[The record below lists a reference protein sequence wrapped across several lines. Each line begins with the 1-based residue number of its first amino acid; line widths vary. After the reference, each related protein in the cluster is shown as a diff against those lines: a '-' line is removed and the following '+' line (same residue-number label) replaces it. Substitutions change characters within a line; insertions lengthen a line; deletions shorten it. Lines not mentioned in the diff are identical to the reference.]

1 MFKPNQEAERKKDP
15 VQHLQ
20 TDRDKPVAAGLV
32 RSRDVLQR
40 INDLGN
46 VFL

>member
-1 MFKPNQEAERKKDP
+1 MFRPNQEAERQKDP

-20 TDRDKPVAAGLV
+20 TDRDKPVAASLV
-32 RSRDVLQR
+32 RPRDVLQR